1 MKFGIIL
8 STAAVLGFATV
19 TDAKKPK
26 PGPVRTGCTCT
37 GSCSVV
43 GDPHVRNW
51 FNEDW
56 VATKGPLN
64 ILKTNDVNIWSDVKG
79 KHHFMTEIHF
89 NKEVISTKDCDHG
102 LPKSTFTAKGVK
114 MQVECN
120 KPTNKKKYGDDWH
133 LDIIDLTI
141 TANEGL
147 AAHLGEYSGVCV
159 THKPAN
165 TPNPDD
171 FDKVTFKN
179 VPSMKCDCSAKCSV
193 WGDPHIET
201 FYGIKKL
208 LAPGDSIDIY
218 EANGFSVTAKVNKEK
233 YMEEIYVNGKSKQ
246 VFRLSDCPG
255 VKGRN
260 LRSNGGKVLGKFEMN
275 VKNGK
280 VKGTVFCNKETEG
293 KKKGT
298 PMLNFDF
305 TKTDN
310 DATSAKDFHTMEQNQ
325 HAKGVCTLEKN

>member
-1 MKFGIIL
+1 MKFGVIL
-8 STAAVLGFATV
+8 SAAAVLGLATV

-26 PGPVRTGCTCT
+26 PGPVKTGCTCS
-37 GSCSVV
+37 GSCSIV

-51 FNEDW
+51 FNEEW
-56 VATKGPLN
+56 IATEGGLK
-64 ILKTNDVNIWSDVKG
+64 ILKTKDVNIFSNVVG
-79 KHHFMTEIHF
+79 EYHFMTVIHF
-89 NKEVISTKDCDHG
+89 NKEVISAKDCDHG

-114 MQVECN
+114 MQVKCN

-133 LDIIDLTI
+133 LDIIDLKI

-147 AAHLGEYSGVCV
+147 AAHSEYSGVCV
-159 THKPAN
+159 THKPAK

-179 VPSMKCDCSAKCSV
+179 APSMKCDCFAKCSV
-193 WGDPHIET
+193 WGDPHIES
-201 FYGIKKL
+201 FYGVEKL

-218 EANGFSVTAKVNKEK
+218 EANGFSVKAKVNKEK

-246 VFRLSDCPG
+246 VFRLSECPG

-275 VKNGK
+275 VKNGS

-305 TKTDN
+305 TKTDH
-310 DATSAKDFHTMEQNQ
+310 DTTSAKDFHTMEQNQ
-325 HAKGVCTLEKN
+325 HAKGVCTLEKK